1 MIKEIEHQV
10 RDLQKEFSEVQKEWN
25 LVRLQPCR
33 GDEDIRRKDGK
44 LNSLEERMDT
54 IQDQIRELE
63 RKRREAF
70 SGKVRK
76 EDDKSPFT

>member
-1 MIKEIEHQV
+1 MIKQIERQV

-33 GDEDIRRKDGK
+33 GDGDIRQKDEK
-44 LNSLEERMDT
+44 LNGLEQRMDA

-63 RKRREAF
+63 RKRRDVL
-70 SGKVRK
+70 SGSIRK
-76 EDDKSPFT
+76 EDGKSPYI

>member
-1 MIKEIEHQV
+1 MIKQIERQV

-33 GDEDIRRKDGK
+33 GDGDIRQKDEK
-44 LNSLEERMDT
+44 LNGLEQRMDA

-63 RKRREAF
+63 RKRRDVL
-70 SGKVRK
+70 SGSIRK
-76 EDDKSPFT
+76 EDGKSPFI

>member
-1 MIKEIEHQV
+1 MIKQIERQV

-33 GDEDIRRKDGK
+33 GDGDIRQKDEK
-44 LNSLEERMDT
+44 LNGLEERMDA

-63 RKRREAF
+63 RKRRDVL
-70 SGKVRK
+70 SGSIRK
-76 EDDKSPFT
+76 EDGKSPFI

>member
-1 MIKEIEHQV
+1 MIKQIERQV

-33 GDEDIRRKDGK
+33 GDGDIRQKDEK
-44 LNSLEERMDT
+44 LNTLEARMEA

-63 RKRREAF
+63 RKRRDVL
-70 SGKVRK
+70 SKTVKK
-76 EDDKSPFT
+76 EDGKSPFT

>member
-10 RDLQKEFSEVQKEWN
+10 RDLQKEFSVVQKEWN

-63 RKRREAF
+63 RKRRDAF
-70 SGKVRK
+70 SGTVRK
-76 EDDKSPFT
+76 EDEKSSFT